1 MDENHWQTSF
11 NSDGFEHQ
19 FPMVDQPFESNDDT
33 NIFARFDHPY
43 GRDDPAVE
51 DLTVQRPGTQV
62 NVQEILPFTKRL
74 DEPPRPFHANPQT
87 SFQTQQVPLQYSY
100 LDGQSSLTSAG
111 GLQLGGPYED
121 SRSSFS
127 KDSGFFSGSP
137 GDSQQFYG
145 IHQGAHDHPDLVQTL
160 DGPGYTDDG
169 YSVRSDPT
177 ANRGTAARVGG
188 RLGRTKQTF
197 ACNLCGK
204 ELKSLSE
211 ASKHRS
217 QHTRPHRCSEPY
229 CKRTQGFATNN
240 DLERH
245 RKSVHGKT
253 PTVGMKKGYVCKA
266 CPPVPEGHKV
276 KFWPRRDNFK
286 AHAVRKHVSDKNKEV
301 LDELLAVSETER
313 PPDAVDAGPESV
325 CDPAYSGEYNGQQA
339 SYEMPSPMTVLSATP
354 DLLQQGNYSST
365 NNIENAIAGIGI
377 QLAGIS
383 SIEDELCS
391 GFDGAST
398 TLGADLPNASTTATD
413 LSMYTRPRPVVTK
426 VSGLQSPPMPKLELS
441 SSGVCPT
448 SDVDGVEWPQ
458 PPDRSLVARSA
469 HKLHQSPHRQSVGQ
483 NCKHSDGDFI
493 CDEPGCGK
501 RKKRECDLRKH
512 RKRHSRPYGCTFA
525 DCWKR
530 FGSRNDW
537 KRHENSQ
544 HFLIDQWRC
553 DMIIEGNHKCG
564 SLFQSDDA
572 MRKHLIAQH
581 TRALQLEASRKGN
594 PLQRLVTLKAEHMHI
609 GREAHHFYWCGFC
622 DRLIAP
628 VKEAPNA
635 WEDRFRHVGDH
646 YDKENKHVDDWICVQ
661 ANRRK
666 GDISKPDRRKG
677 KGSSEVKN
685 DLDSDVD
692 LEDAGIP
699 NASPVSTDGSVVGFT
714 PPSSRSQVRK
724 PNKRQRIDEGVDVDA
739 EHVSDHEWGLG
750 SLSKGA
756 EWK

>member
-1 MDENHWQTSF
+1 
-11 NSDGFEHQ
+11 
-19 FPMVDQPFESNDDT
+19 
-33 NIFARFDHPY
+33 
-43 GRDDPAVE
+43 
-51 DLTVQRPGTQV
+51 
-62 NVQEILPFTKRL
+62 
-74 DEPPRPFHANPQT
+74 
-87 SFQTQQVPLQYSY
+87 
-100 LDGQSSLTSAG
+100 
-111 GLQLGGPYED
+111 
-121 SRSSFS
+121 
-127 KDSGFFSGSP
+127 
-137 GDSQQFYG
+137 
-145 IHQGAHDHPDLVQTL
+145 
-160 DGPGYTDDG
+160 
-169 YSVRSDPT
+169 
-177 ANRGTAARVGG
+177 
-188 RLGRTKQTF
+188 
-197 ACNLCGK
+197 
-204 ELKSLSE
+204 
-211 ASKHRS
+211 
-217 QHTRPHRCSEPY
+217 
-229 CKRTQGFATNN
+229 
-240 DLERH
+240 
-245 RKSVHGKT
+245 
-253 PTVGMKKGYVCKA
+253 MKKGYVCKA

-286 AHAVRKHVSDKNKEV
+286 AHALRKHVSGDRKALE
-301 LDELLAVSETER
+301 ELLTVSETER
-313 PPDAVDAGPESV
+313 PPDAVDAGSESV
-325 CDPAYSGEYNGQQA
+325 CDAVYHADDHTQHA
-339 SYEMPSPMTVLSATP
+339 SYEMSSSMTVPSATA
-354 DLLQQGNYSST
+354 DIFQQNDCLSII
-365 NNIENAIAGIGI
+365 NIENAIAGIGE
-377 QLAGIS
+377 QLADLSDIEKERCSEYDGI
-383 SIEDELCS
+383 
-391 GFDGAST
+391 ST
-398 TLGADLPNASTTATD
+398 TLGANSTASSTTVTNMAIH
-413 LSMYTRPRPVVTK
+413 TRSRPVVTQ
-426 VSGLQSPPMPKLELS
+426 VSGLQSPHMPKLELS
-441 SSGVCPT
+441 SSGVYPT
-448 SDVDGVEWPQ
+448 FDVDSVEWPQ
-458 PPDRSLVARSA
+458 QQERPLFARPA
-469 HKLHQSPHRQSVGQ
+469 LHPQKSSHRQSVGQ
-483 NCKHSDGDFI
+483 DCRHSDGDFI

-553 DMIIEGNHKCG
+553 DMIVEGNHKCG

-581 TRALQLEASRKGN
+581 TRALQSEASRKGN
-594 PLQRLVTLKAEHMHI
+594 PLQRLVTLKTEHMHI
-609 GREAHHFYWCGFC
+609 GREAHHYYWCGFC

-677 KGSSEVKN
+677 NGSNEVKD
-685 DLDSDVD
+685 DLDSDFD

-724 PNKRQRIDEGVDVDA
+724 PNKRQRIDEGADVDA

>member
-1 MDENHWQTSF
+1 MDENHWQTSS

-19 FPMVDQPFESNDDT
+19 FPTVDQPFVSNDDT
-33 NIFARFDHPY
+33 NIFAQFDVFY
-43 GRDDPAVE
+43 GRDGPAAE

-74 DEPPRPFHANPQT
+74 DEPPRPFHANPQA
-87 SFQTQQVPLQYSY
+87 SFQTLPVPLHPAY
-100 LDGQSSLTSAG
+100 LDGQPPLASPG

-121 SRSSFS
+121 SRSLFS
-127 KDSGFFSGSP
+127 GDSGFFSRAP
-137 GDSQQFYG
+137 GDAQQIYG
-145 IHQGAHDHPDLVQTL
+145 VHQGTHDHPNLVQTL
-160 DGPGYTDDG
+160 DGPGYIDDG
-169 YSVRSDPT
+169 SSVRSDPT

-204 ELKSLSE
+204 ELKNLSQ
-211 ASKHRS
+211 A
-217 QHTRPHRCSEPY
+217 RCSEPH

-253 PTVGMKKGYVCKA
+253 PTVGMKKGYVCKS

-286 AHAVRKHVSDKNKEV
+286 AHAVRKHVSDKNKEA
-301 LDELLAVSETER
+301 LDELLAISETER
-313 PPDAVDAGPESV
+313 PPDAVDAVPESV
-325 CDPAYSGEYNGQQA
+325 CDPAYPGEYNGQQA

-354 DLLQQGNYSST
+354 DLLQQGGYSST
-365 NNIENAIAGIGI
+365 NNIENAFAGIGI
-377 QLAGIS
+377 QLADLS
-383 SIEDELCS
+383 SIENELCS
-391 GFDGAST
+391 GFDGVGTAP
-398 TLGADLPNASTTATD
+398 GADLPASISMVTD
-413 LSMYTRPRPVVTK
+413 LAMRTHSRAAVPQG
-426 VSGLQSPPMPKLELS
+426 SGLQSPPTPKLEFSISKAFSTPDNDGFEWSQQQDMPLVTRPALHLQKS
-441 SSGVCPT
+441 S
-448 SDVDGVEWPQ
+448 
-458 PPDRSLVARSA
+458 
-469 HKLHQSPHRQSVGQ
+469 HRQSVGQ
-483 NCKHSDGDFI
+483 DCKHSDGDFI

-553 DMIIEGNHKCG
+553 DMIVEANHKCG
-564 SLFQSDDA
+564 SLFQSDEA
-572 MRKHLIAQH
+572 MRKHLLAQH
-581 TRALQLEASRKGN
+581 TRDLQLEASRKGN

-609 GREAHHFYWCGFC
+609 GREAHHYYWCGFC

-677 KGSSEVKN
+677 KGSNEVKD

-699 NASPVSTDGSVVGFT
+699 NASPISTDGSTVGFIS
-714 PPSSRSQVRK
+714 PSRTQVRK
-724 PNKRQRIDEGVDVDA
+724 PNKRQRVDEDTDIDA
-739 EHVSDHEWGLG
+739 EHVSDHEWGFG
-750 SLSKGA
+750 SLPKGA
-756 EWK
+756 VWK